1 MDRRTLELVKAEF
14 RKKRVAPLGKG
25 RGKQK
30 DAQVFLFSQVKTQ
43 LVEAA
48 REMNV
53 EVSLIN
59 RVSQVS
65 AHIFELR
72 VHVRTHTHTH
82 MRHACLVLMIL
93 YVAQLD
99 IALVYC
105 AAWSTL
111 KEMGLLSVN
120 YTEIKR
126 VATRYCNVVNCR
138 S

>member
-72 VHVRTHTHTH
+72 VHVRTHA
-82 MRHACLVLMIL
+82 HAPCMLGLDDFICCAVGYSIGVL
-93 YVAQLD
+93 
-99 IALVYC
+99 C
-105 AAWSTL
+105 
-111 KEMGLLSVN
+111 
-120 YTEIKR
+120 
-126 VATRYCNVVNCR
+126 CVVD